1 MRHLETLI
9 PPPLVALVFGG
20 VMWLLASWLPAI
32 SFHMPMQK
40 LVGGLIAL
48 VGGFIDLAGVIT
60 FMRARTSVNPLR
72 PAKAS
77 AVVSAGIFGFTR
89 NPMYVGLVFVLS
101 GWLVYLGALSAIV
114 GPIGFVL
121 YIHRFQILPEE
132 RVLIAKFGEE
142 YRAYMARV
150 RRWL

>member
-1 MRHLETLI
+1 
-9 PPPLVALVFGG
+9 
-20 VMWLLASWLPAI
+20 MWLLASWLPVI
-32 SFHMPMQK
+32 SFDLPVQT

-72 PAKAS
+72 PDKTS
-77 AVVSAGIFGFTR
+77 AIVTAGIYGITR

-101 GWLVYLGALSAIV
+101 GWFVYLGALSAIV

-132 RVLIAKFGEE
+132 RVLTAKFGNE
-142 YRAYMARV
+142 YRTYMARV

>member
-1 MRHLETLI
+1 MRRLETLI
-9 PPPLVALVFGG
+9 PPPLVALVLAGA
-20 VMWLLASWLPAI
+20 MWLLASWLPVI
-32 SFHMPMQK
+32 TFDLPMRT
-40 LVGGLIAL
+40 LVGGVIAL

-72 PAKAS
+72 PEKAS
-77 AVVSAGIFGFTR
+77 AVVSAGIFGITR

-101 GWLVYLGALSAIV
+101 GWFAYLGALSAIA

-132 RVLIAKFGEE
+132 RVLTAKFGDE
-142 YRAYMARV
+142 YRAYMASV